1 MVDVGAKPETR
12 RVAVAEGRVS
22 LSAEAFRLVRRH
34 EMAKGDV
41 LAVARLA
48 GIQGAK
54 ETSRLVPLCHPI
66 PIDSIRVDL
75 TLEPRTRSVRI
86 EAEVATRAATGVEME
101 AMTAVSVAALTVY
114 DMCKAVDRGITLG
127 DVRLLSK
134 SGGRSGAW
142 TRARGARQGREEDAG
157 APRASAAGSSA
168 RGGEGESPA
177 TARART
183 SRGAGRKRPRRA

>member
-1 MVDVGAKPETR
+1 MPRLSHVNAKGRARMVDVGGKPETR
-12 RVAVAEGRVS
+12 RVAVAEGTVT

-34 EMAKGDV
+34 EVAKGDV
-41 LAVARLA
+41 LTIAKLA

-101 AMTAVSVAALTVY
+101 AMTAVSIAALTVY
-114 DMCKAVDRGITLG
+114 DMCKAVDRGIVIG
-127 DVRLLSK
+127 KVRLLAK
-134 SGGRSGAW
+134 SGGRSGEW
-142 TRARGARQGREEDAG
+142 TRSRSTARVMLPDAG
-157 APRASAAGSSA
+157 QK
-168 RGGEGESPA
+168 
-177 TARART
+177 
-183 SRGAGRKRPRRA
+183 KRRRA